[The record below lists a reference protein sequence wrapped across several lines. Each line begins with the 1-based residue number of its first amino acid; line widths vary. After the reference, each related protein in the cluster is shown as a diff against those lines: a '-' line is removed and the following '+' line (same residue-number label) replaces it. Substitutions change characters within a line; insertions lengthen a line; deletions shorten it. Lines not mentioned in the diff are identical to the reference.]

1 MVLKAGPESSVQLFL
16 LGNSKSIDRERD
28 RVHHKESEMKQ
39 MPIVWKR
46 LVKGGETCPRCGSTG
61 RELEAAVTKLAVSLR
76 PLRIEPVLEMQAI
89 EEDAWKANPP
99 ESNRVWIAG
108 KPIEEWLGA
117 NVGMSR
123 CSSVCGDSDCRTLEV
138 DGRTYETIPEEL
150 FIKAGLMAASQMM
163 ALGSSR
169 DKGATSCCSSTS
181 AAAPCAPTP
190 ERAKVGSC
198 S

>member
-1 MVLKAGPESSVQLFL
+1 M
-16 LGNSKSIDRERD
+16 N
-28 RVHHKESEMKQ
+28 Q

-46 LVKGGETCPRCGSTG
+46 LVKGGETCMRCGDTG
-61 RELEAAVTKLAVSLR
+61 RELDAAVAKLAASLR
-76 PLRIEPVLEMQAI
+76 PLGIEPVLETQEI
-89 EEDAWKANPP
+89 DEEAFNANPS

-108 KPIEEWLGA
+108 KPIEEWLDA

-123 CSSVCGDSDCRTLEV
+123 CCSVCGYSDCRTLEV
-138 DGRTYETIPEEL
+138 GGRTYETIPEEQ
-150 FIKAGLMAASQMM
+150 FIKAGLMAGSQIMT
-163 ALGSSR
+163 LGSSR

-181 AAAPCAPTP
+181 AAAPTP